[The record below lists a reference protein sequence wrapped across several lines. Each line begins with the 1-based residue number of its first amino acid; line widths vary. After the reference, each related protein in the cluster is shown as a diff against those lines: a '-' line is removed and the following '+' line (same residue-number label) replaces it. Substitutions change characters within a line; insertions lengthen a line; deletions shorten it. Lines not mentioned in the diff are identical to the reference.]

1 MQLRQKDETQSSLHL
16 PQKQITGTHPVQKCP
31 VVFCRITG
39 TKQSPPVS
47 QTEHRDESCAKIRFL
62 EFDGVSSH
70 HRCPVVFLHTH
81 RAFDALLNPLHVPQ
95 SPFHRVHFYDGTIAM
110 YLGDAHEEF
119 RDHSVTFDSP
129 VVQVVRCNE
138 VTAAHGLTMKA
149 SDLLQVRAPVLLFR
163 PIPVRFVLYA
173 KHKVDF
179 VIDCCNNPLC
189 HGTSAWFWLHC
200 RSTGPKPVKQ
210 KSQRI
215 DRQLSDAGACEK
227 KLQGTSMFVRFI
239 AVTLTICC
247 CNITTTSSTI
257 SPTTIATSMSCE
269 Y

>member
-1 MQLRQKDETQSSLHL
+1 MGFHRGTIKAGSSQLSPTDQKRHTFFWKAKRLCIESQCHWSPPKSHLRQAPLAGIHCKPHL
-16 PQKQITGTHPVQKCP
+16 RSRLI
-31 VVFCRITG
+31 
-39 TKQSPPVS
+39 
-47 QTEHRDESCAKIRFL
+47 
-62 EFDGVSSH
+62 
-70 HRCPVVFLHTH
+70 
-81 RAFDALLNPLHVPQ
+81 PLHVPK
-95 SPFHRVHFYDGTIAM
+95 SLVHRVHYYDSTIAV

-210 KSQRI
+210 KSKRI
-215 DRQLSDAGACEK
+215 DRQLSDAGASEK